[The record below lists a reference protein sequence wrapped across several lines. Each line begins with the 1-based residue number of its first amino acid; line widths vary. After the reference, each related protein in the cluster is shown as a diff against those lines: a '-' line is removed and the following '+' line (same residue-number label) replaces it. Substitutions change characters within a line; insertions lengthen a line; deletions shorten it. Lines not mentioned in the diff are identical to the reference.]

1 MGTLRLNYL
10 ISFLMINLFSFFFN
24 TNHYTYDFLSVL
36 SWHSKS
42 HVILGGSRDCRAYT
56 YETAREV
63 FNNFVSYSGRMTC
76 GDFTLDGIHKSHF
89 FFSFFGLQ
97 QYLFHLYIL

>member
-1 MGTLRLNYL
+1 M
-10 ISFLMINLFSFFFN
+10 
-24 TNHYTYDFLSVL
+24 L

-42 HVILGGSRDCRAYT
+42 HVILGGSRDCQAYT

-76 GDFTLDGIHKSHF
+76 GDFTLDGIHKSN
-89 FFSFFGLQ
+89 FFS
-97 QYLFHLYIL
+97 LFLGFNNICFIYIFCNFILTVVCLR